1 MMSDGADNQT
11 YSSNINA
18 HKVNKIYYAHSIRLY
33 NTPTEMND
41 LDFLNSF
48 GHSITVNPNSNE
60 FNGKSSTKP
69 YLLSVSECDSLWYR
83 GKTIGV
89 LFEVLTALAFDK
101 NVHSLTTKGP
111 ISEIEVSDFAG
122 LFKRHRFLESDIILF
137 KNLFDSTAY
146 VNFRTLLK
154 GDSK

>member
-1 MMSDGADNQT
+1 MMSDWSDNQT
-11 YSSNINA
+11 YSSNIDA
-18 HKVNKIYYAHSIRLY
+18 HKVNKIYYAHSIILY
-33 NTPTEMND
+33 NTSIERND

-48 GHSITVNPNSNE
+48 GHSITVNPNSNG
-60 FNGKSSTKP
+60 FNGKRSMKP

-89 LFEVLTALAFDK
+89 IFEVLSALAFDK

-111 ISEIEVSDFAG
+111 ISEIEVSNFADV
-122 LFKRHRFLESDIILF
+122 FKKHRFLESDIIIF
-137 KNLFDSTAY
+137 KNLFDTTAY
-146 VNFRTLLK
+146 ENFRTLLK